1 MIYLQETRDREKFVR
16 EVLNLEV
23 DKQIQ
28 DFKKVLIKPNI
39 VSDEPYPSTTHP
51 VVLRACLDYFL
62 ANKKEVVVADGPA
75 PDAGDSKSILEHHQL
90 KVICDALDVPLL
102 DLIKSE
108 MRKVQSGDFTLEL
121 SSLPFQY
128 DFILSLPVLKSHSIC
143 HFTGAL
149 KNQFGLLSKRERIKL
164 HVGGQDI
171 HQAIAQLN
179 RIIKPNFYIVD
190 AVETLI
196 NTNEVRH
203 GGKKRSLGFML
214 AGSDPVGLDTLGLRL
229 LQQVEPRLKGKS
241 PKDILYLK
249 HAIDLGLGNPSHEV
263 KDPTEPSRI

>member
-1 MIYLQETRDREKFVR
+1 MIYLQETQDREKFVK
-16 EVLNLEV
+16 EVLRIEIN
-23 DKQIQ
+23 KQIQ
-28 DFKKVLIKPNI
+28 GVKKVLIKPNI

-51 VVLRACLDYFL
+51 VVLLACLDYFL
-62 ANKKEVVVADGPA
+62 GHQKEVVVADGPA
-75 PDAGDSKSILEHHQL
+75 TDAGDSKRILEHHQL
-90 KVICDALDVPLL
+90 KGICDSLDVPLL

-108 MRKVQSGDFTLEL
+108 MRTVQSGDFTLEL

-143 HFTGAL
+143 QFTGAL
-149 KNQFGLLSKRERIKL
+149 KNQFGLLSKRERTKL
-164 HVGGQDI
+164 HFGGKDI

-196 NTNEVRH
+196 TTNEVRH

-214 AGSDPVGLDTLGLRL
+214 AGSDPVGLDALGLKL

-249 HAIDLGLGNPSHEV
+249 YATDLQLGNPSHEV
-263 KDPTEPSRI
+263 KDPSEPNRI